1 MTTHYSQP
9 AQLDKPSLEALQ
21 DLERELGATLVA
33 LQEPEIAEL
42 TEEQLERIQS
52 LEECLG
58 STVIA
63 YKQ

>member
-1 MTTHYSQP
+1 MTINYSQP
-9 AQLDKPSLEALQ
+9 AHLDKPALAALQ
-21 DLERELGATLVA
+21 ALEKELGTTLVA
-33 LQEPEIAEL
+33 YEEPEIAEL
-42 TEEQLERIQS
+42 TDEQLKKIQS

>member
-1 MTTHYSQP
+1 MTANFSQP
-9 AQLDKPSLEALQ
+9 AHLEKPALKALQ
-21 DLERELGATLVA
+21 ELERELGATLVA
-33 LQEPEIAEL
+33 YEEPEIAEL
-42 TEEQLERIQS
+42 SEEQIKRIQS